1 VVAFFP
7 PDSWSCR
14 PPSYRSG
21 LGPQPARHI
30 GSKRQWRIIHT
41 AYYCDAAKIHEAL
54 KISINSLCLLTVRVV
69 IELLQRGSSR
79 NFNIVLA
86 KFLEKFAQVHKFCDM
101 QHIARVR
108 VHVHVHEHEHE
119 HERERLFN
127 HKHEHGH
134 VHEYGLGHVI
144 GHG

>member
-1 VVAFFP
+1 M
-7 PDSWSCR
+7 
-14 PPSYRSG
+14 
-21 LGPQPARHI
+21 L
-30 GSKRQWRIIHT
+30 
-41 AYYCDAAKIHEAL
+41 
-54 KISINSLCLLTVRVV
+54 

-108 VHVHVHEHEHE
+108 VRVHVHEHE

-127 HKHEHGH
+127 HNHEHGH
-134 VHEYGLGHVI
+134 VHEYGLGHVM